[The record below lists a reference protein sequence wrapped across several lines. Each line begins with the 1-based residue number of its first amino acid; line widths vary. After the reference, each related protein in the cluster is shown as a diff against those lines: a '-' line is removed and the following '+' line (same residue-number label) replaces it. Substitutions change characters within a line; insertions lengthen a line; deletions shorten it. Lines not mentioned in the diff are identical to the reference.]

1 MCSSED
7 GDCGEHRNGMRDGAG
22 GADGSTRS
30 KAERRGGDVCA
41 RAVEMWWCRGM
52 GFDEGLSQGR

>member
-1 MCSSED
+1 
-7 GDCGEHRNGMRDGAG
+7 MRDGAG